1 MSLEESEFMMVQEDV
16 EDVNEH
22 SLLPSS
28 SQQVKPPPPA
38 EASIVNVNGRYLEE
52 VVLIPPSDADGSPV
66 IWNENVCKPFVKEKT
81 PSPLLSVKFGSK
93 RSRVGNKSFNQA
105 AFPLS
110 SGKVDN
116 YWTLL
121 THEVINCKAN
131 GIDFVILV

>member
-16 EDVNEH
+16 EDVNAEH
-22 SLLPSS
+22 NLLPSS
-28 SQQVKPPPPA
+28 GQQVKPPPPA

-66 IWNENVCKPFVKEKT
+66 IWNENVCKLFVKEKT

-110 SGKVDN
+110 SGKVEN
-116 YWTLL
+116 FWTLL
-121 THEVINCKAN
+121 TDEVKSQ
-131 GIDFVILV
+131 